1 MLKNFYEQ
9 KNNKLSSRI
18 ETALLSNVL
27 QWLGDSNI
35 DIRWNACN
43 ILFELSQRLIKPE
56 LVANKLIDLMEHDCG
71 YIKILIIKNLA
82 DIHISDA
89 AKKEIFRKADNDSNY
104 LVRIK
109 SKQYW
114 IDTL

>member
-1 MLKNFYEQ
+1 
-9 KNNKLSSRI
+9 
-18 ETALLSNVL
+18 
-27 QWLGDSNI
+27 
-35 DIRWNACN
+35 
-43 ILFELSQRLIKPE
+43 
-56 LVANKLIDLMEHDCG
+56 MEHDCG

-82 DIHISDA
+82 DIHIGDA

-109 SKQYW
+109 SKQYR